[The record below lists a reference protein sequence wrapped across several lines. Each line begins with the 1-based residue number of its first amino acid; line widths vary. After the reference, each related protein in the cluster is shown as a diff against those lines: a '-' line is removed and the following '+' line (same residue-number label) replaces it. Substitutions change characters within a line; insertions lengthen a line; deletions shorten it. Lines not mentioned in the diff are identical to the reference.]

1 MMYLLL
7 LIMLWQSFLP
17 LALAATIIII
27 GAVGFVDANASA
39 DVHVA
44 N

>member
-1 MMYLLL
+1 
-7 LIMLWQSFLP
+7 MLSLSFLP
-17 LALAATIIII
+17 LVLAATIIVI

-39 DVHVA
+39 YVLVA